1 MTVFQLVMVLFT
13 HPRRY
18 PRFGTQV
25 VQLIIA
31 SSLEKAEDYMRDY
44 IQESN
49 LMEDAYAFFIRE
61 IPVDVPADGGACL
74 SERVYDIHGQLLDCR
89 SCSSVPSMPG
99 IFEGRTPEQIRF
111 KPGDIVE
118 VLACGEV
125 HLAFVGSVPPSCEE
139 AEVFNRDTSIQM
151 DHFDDSYMVFNGP
164 GFTHHM
170 HIDALRVFP
179 PRFKIPPYLMKQ
191 IDHARRVWSRRLDTN
206 LC

>member
-1 MTVFQLVMVLFT
+1 MTAFLLELVLFT

-18 PRFGTQV
+18 PHFK
-25 VQLIIA
+25 VQTMQLLLA
-31 SSLEKAEDYMRDY
+31 SSLEKAEEYMRDY
-44 IQESN
+44 IQEPN
-49 LMEDAYAFFIRE
+49 LMEGAYAFFIRE
-61 IPVDVPADGGACL
+61 VPLDVPAEGGDCL
-74 SERVYDIHGQLLDCR
+74 SECVYDIHGQLLDR
-89 SCSSVPSMPG
+89 SNCSSVPSMPG
-99 IFEGRTPEQIRF
+99 VFEGRSPEQIRF

-118 VLACGEV
+118 VLDCGEV

-139 AEVFNRDTSIQM
+139 AEAFNHDASIQM

-179 PRFKIPPYLMKQ
+179 PRFKIPQYLMKQ
-191 IDHARRVWSRRLDTN
+191 IDHARRVWSRRLDIN